1 MILQGGLS
9 WAWSRAELQL
19 EGREGVRLGRA
30 KRRGERPVP
39 CEDSSSCSLP
49 GQSTNSAQT
58 PHPLPSSPWVA
69 AGPPPGPRAWSWPET
84 PCLSLPAPP
93 GHQGQRLRG
102 SLSGDA
108 SRAEPRARLAL
119 RQLHVP
125 RLSRALQAAG
135 LISTQTLVWAD
146 GAHGPR
152 GQRWDP
158 ILSGPSAPPSPR
170 GRAGD
175 APSRRSPPRADAGQQ
190 CGASQ
195 VTTWDTEQGT
205 RSIPEKRKA
214 SHV

>member
-1 MILQGGLS
+1 MKTRP
-9 WAWSRAELQL
+9 AAHSRARAPIQP
-19 EGREGVRLGRA
+19 RPHTRSPRVRGWLRA
-30 KRRGERPVP
+30 HPQDPEPG
-39 CEDSSSCSLP
+39 P
-49 GQSTNSAQT
+49 GQRPPASACQ
-58 PHPLPSSPWVA
+58 
-69 AGPPPGPRAWSWPET
+69 RA
-84 PCLSLPAPP
+84 P

-146 GAHGPR
+146 GAHGPK

-158 ILSGPSAPPSPR
+158 VLSGPSAPPSPR

>member
-84 PCLSLPAPP
+84 RCLSLPAPP

-125 RLSRALQAAG
+125 RLLRALQG
-135 LISTQTLVWAD
+135 C
-146 GAHGPR
+146 GAHLHT
-152 GQRWDP
+152 D
-158 ILSGPSAPPSPR
+158 SGL
-170 GRAGD
+170 GR
-175 APSRRSPPRADAGQQ
+175 RRSRTQRAEVGPHPLRSLSSPLPAGA
-190 CGASQ
+190 G
-195 VTTWDTEQGT
+195 
-205 RSIPEKRKA
+205 R
-214 SHV
+214 

>member
-84 PCLSLPAPP
+84 PCLSLPARPRPP
-93 GHQGQRLRG
+93 GTEAPGEPLWGRQQSRAQGPSCTQAAPRSQTLACSPGCGAHLHTDSGLGRRRSRTQRAEVGPCPLW
-102 SLSGDA
+102 SLS
-108 SRAEPRARLAL
+108 SPL
-119 RQLHVP
+119 P
-125 RLSRALQAAG
+125 AG
-135 LISTQTLVWAD
+135 A
-146 GAHGPR
+146 
-152 GQRWDP
+152 
-158 ILSGPSAPPSPR
+158 
-170 GRAGD
+170 GR
-175 APSRRSPPRADAGQQ
+175 
-190 CGASQ
+190 
-195 VTTWDTEQGT
+195 
-205 RSIPEKRKA
+205 
-214 SHV
+214 